1 MKYDVCTD
9 AVFEKENILDA
20 LESIHELGFKAYEFW
35 IWWEQ
40 DLDVL
45 KKKQDELGMECAA
58 VCAKF
63 TYSTGY
69 PKNQEKYLEDFRES
83 VKACEK
89 LECRKLIVQAG
100 WEVPEVS
107 HEEHRKIFMDTVKK
121 AAPIAAEKNIEIVI
135 EPLNIKVDHAGY
147 NLWDTEDAFEV
158 VKKIN
163 EPNVKI
169 LFDIYHQQITNG
181 FIIESIRKNIE
192 NIGHIHVAG
201 CPGRHEI
208 TTGELNYKAI
218 FEALKEMDYKEY
230 VGLEYFTD
238 KDKKEG
244 LRKAKE
250 LFVY

>member
-9 AVFEKENILDA
+9 AVFEN
-20 LESIHELGFKAYEFW
+20 ESIYYALDRLHELGFRDYEFW

-40 DLDVL
+40 DLDRL
-45 KKKQDELGMECAA
+45 KKKQDELGMNCVT

-63 TYSTGY
+63 TYSTGDLN
-69 PKNQEKYLEDFRES
+69 NQDNYLKDFES
-83 VKACEK
+83 SISACKK
-89 LECRKLIVQAG
+89 LGCRKLIVQAG

-107 HEEHRKIFMDTVKK
+107 HEEHRRIFMDTVKK
-121 AAPIAAEKNIEIVI
+121 AAPVAAAENIEIII

-147 NLWDTEDAFEV
+147 NLWDTEEAFETV
-158 VKKIN
+158 AQIN

-169 LFDIYHQQITNG
+169 LFDIYHQQISNG
-181 FIIESIRKNIE
+181 FIIESIRKHLDK
-192 NIGHIHVAG
+192 IGHIHVAG

-208 TTGELNYKAI
+208 TTGELNYHAI
-218 FEALKEMDYKEY
+218 FEALKEMGYQEY

-238 KDKKEG
+238 KDKEDG
-244 LRKAKE
+244 LKVAQK